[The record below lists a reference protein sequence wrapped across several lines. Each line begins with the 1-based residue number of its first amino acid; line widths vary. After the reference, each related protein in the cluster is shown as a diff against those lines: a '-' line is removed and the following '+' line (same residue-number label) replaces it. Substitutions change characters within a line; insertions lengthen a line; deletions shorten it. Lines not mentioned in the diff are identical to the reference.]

1 MTNKINLTYLINIS
15 LFLFCLLPIALI
27 SGPFLSDLIISIISL
42 IFLYITIKYNQYKY
56 YNNIFFKL
64 FLFYYFFLVFNSFFA
79 EEPFVSLKVTIFY
92 LRFGIFS
99 LAAWYLIEQK
109 KEKIIY
115 FFYIL
120 IFAILILFFDSLSE
134 FIFQKNILSY
144 NNNVPSRVSSLFKD
158 ELIMGSYAMRMFPIF
173 IIGFVMFF
181 YRINIKFL
189 SYCFLIIFLIIFLS
203 LVILSGERASVFN
216 FYFFSIIIIYINTLF
231 YKKKFFIISIL
242 SATLIIFL
250 ISSKELQ
257 YRYLIEPLQQANII
271 QTNEIKSKLPTYK
284 SSVKNYSFKN
294 NKKYFFSLEHEEHAI
309 AAIKIFRDN
318 IIFGSGVKM
327 FRYECKKEKYRT
339 ASENGCSTHPHNIML
354 QILSETGMVGFIF
367 YLICFFAIFFHIK
380 KYIFGNANFEY
391 KAVGSTVLGFYL
403 VIMWPLIPSGN
414 FFGNYNS
421 IHIYLP
427 LGFYLYFFNNRN
439 LQKN

>member
-1 MTNKINLTYLINIS
+1 MTNNINLTYLINTS

-27 SGPFLSDLIISIISL
+27 SGPFLPDLIVSIISL
-42 IFLYITIKYNQYKY
+42 VFLYITIRYNQYKY

-79 EEPFVSLKVTIFY
+79 EEPFVSLKVSLFY

-99 LAAWYLIEQK
+99 LAVWYLIEQR
-109 KEKIIY
+109 KEKIIF

-120 IFAILILFFDSLSE
+120 IFGILILFFDSLSE
-134 FIFQKNILSY
+134 YIFQKNILSY
-144 NNNVPSRVSSLFKD
+144 NNNNPYRVSSLFKD
-158 ELIMGSYAMRMFPIF
+158 ELIMGSYAMKMFPIL

-181 YRINIKFL
+181 NRINTKFL
-189 SYCFLIIFLIIFLS
+189 IYYFIIIFSSI
-203 LVILSGERASVFN
+203 VILSGERASIFN
-216 FYFFSIIIIYINTLF
+216 FCFFSIIIIFINPLF
-231 YKKKFFIISIL
+231 YKKKLFIISII

-284 SSVKNYSFKN
+284 SSVKNYNFKN
-294 NKKYFFSLEHEEHAI
+294 NKKYFFSLEHEGHAI
-309 AAIKIFRDN
+309 AAIKIFQDN

-339 ASENGCSTHPHNIML
+339 ASDNGCSTHPHNIML
-354 QILSETGMVGFIF
+354 QILSETGMVGLIF
-367 YLICFFAIFFHIK
+367 YLICLFAIFFHIK
-380 KYIFGNANFEY
+380 KYIFGNANSEY
-391 KAVGSTVLGFYL
+391 KAIGSAVLGFYL
-403 VIMWPLIPSGN
+403 VLMWPLIPSGN

-421 IHIYLP
+421 IYIYLP
-427 LGFYLYFFNNRN
+427 LGFYLYYFNNRN
-439 LQKN
+439 LQNN